1 MKIGTDRGVSSKS
14 STRARVRPSGLHP
27 LHVRYG
33 SEADI
38 VGLPTSV
45 RQVPQADIAI
55 DLLALGVGNGR
66 DPFAT
71 PLDHS
76 NLLDAERAMLT

>member
-1 MKIGTDRGVSSKS
+1 MSVIPPK
-14 STRARVRPSGLHP
+14 
-27 LHVRYG
+27 
-33 SEADI
+33 ADMLI
-38 VGLPTSV
+38 SAVCTSAY
-45 RQVPQADIAI
+45 VPQADIAI